1 MSIQIITGFTVNN
14 STPLDNR
21 IVASGA
27 AARNSIPYKYVG
39 LRVFDT
45 SDNRSYYY
53 NGTTF
58 SAEITDQVN
67 GAAGYVPVFT
77 SQNYIGN
84 SGVFQVNSGTE
95 RRIGISTTNPTGVY
109 TYMQFGG
116 MGTGEDPNYYSGQS
130 LPLTIHKGGTTVIG
144 SNWYYNGG
152 TPGHAYFNSSKGSSL
167 INFGNDQGD
176 FSISNR
182 PGGPTAPVQTVY
194 FSNNNKVGIGSNW
207 NSSVLPAEALDVTG
221 RIKVSNGITSPTTM
235 TLLLGSSTRMT
246 ISTSV
251 GTDITYFSP
260 TNTKKV
266 MWGLYDS
273 GYFQLNCQNLPSFSP
288 SNTVFD
294 INGFKDVNV
303 SGTFSSYY
311 TIISNNVTGPNRGL
325 MLSDSGTG
333 ASEGLFIDWKSASNG
348 SFAGIVG
355 ISAASGAGGD
365 LGFFTTNVNTGTD
378 GSTSTRSRRMTI
390 TSTGNVGIGI
400 TSPTSPLSVNGEISA
415 TQISS
420 SKNIRAKSNSY
431 IVEDFFQIYISV
443 SGISAIF
450 PTFDTFTPG
459 LSNAIFYVE
468 CEFFT
473 RLATTTMVPTQY
485 YSFNSFRALYKT
497 TSGAFSL
504 LASEDIAGNT
514 PVPMS
519 PLNNNTGTMGGV
531 VINPGVIDLSTVGSL
546 EFKQS
551 ISNNTATNLTLTATC
566 KYKITVVH

>member
-1 MSIQIITGFTVNN
+1 MSIQLITGFTVNN

-45 SDNRSYYY
+45 SDNRAYYY
-53 NGTTF
+53 NGVTF
-58 SAEITDQVN
+58 SPEITDQVN
-67 GAAGYVPVFT
+67 GASGYVPVFT

-84 SGVFQVNSGTE
+84 SGIFQVNSGTE

-116 MGTGEDPNYYSGQS
+116 MNVGEDPNYYSGQS

-144 SNWYYNGG
+144 SNWYWNG
-152 TPGHAYFNSSKGSSL
+152 TANAYFNSSKGSSL
-167 INFGNDQGD
+167 IALGNEGD
-176 FSISNR
+176 VSISNK
-182 PGGPTAPVQTVY
+182 PGGPTPPVQTIY
-194 FSNNNKVGIGSNW
+194 LSNNNKVGIGSNW
-207 NSSVLPAEALDVTG
+207 NWYTLPAEALDVTG

-325 MLSDSGTG
+325 MLSDVGTG
-333 ASEGLFIDWKSASNG
+333 ANEGLFIDWKSTSNG

-365 LGFFTTNVNTGTD
+365 LGFYTTNINTGTD
-378 GSTSTRSRRMTI
+378 GSTSNRTRRMTI
-390 TSTGNVGIGI
+390 TNTGNVGIG
-400 TSPTSPLSVNGEISA
+400 TSSPTSPLSVVGEISA
-415 TQISS
+415 TQIYSN
-420 SKNIRAKSNSY
+420 KNIRAHSNSN
-431 IVEDFFQIYISV
+431 IVENFFQNYV
-443 SGISAIF
+443 SINGTTSIF
-450 PTFDTFTPG
+450 STFDTFTPG
-459 LSNAIFYVE
+459 LANAIFYVE

-473 RLATTTMVPTQY
+473 RMANTTMVPTVY
-485 YSFNSFRALYKT
+485 YGFNSFRSLYRT
-497 TSGAFSL
+497 TAGVFTL
-504 LASEDIAGNT
+504 LSTEDIAGNT
-514 PVPMS
+514 PIPMS
-519 PLNNNTGTMGGV
+519 PLNNNTMSGG
-531 VINPGVIDLSTVGSL
+531 INQGFIDYTTTPGSL
-546 EFKQS
+546 IFKQS
-551 ISNNTATNLTLTATC
+551 VSNPLTTAMTVTATC
-566 KYKITVVH
+566 KYKITVVN

>member
-1 MSIQIITGFTVNN
+1 MSIQIITGFTVNS

-45 SDNRSYYY
+45 SNNRAYYY
-53 NGTTF
+53 NGVTF
-58 SAEITDQVN
+58 SNEITDQVN
-67 GAAGYVPVFT
+67 GASGYVPVFT

-84 SGVFQVNSGTE
+84 SGIFQVSTGTE
-95 RRIGISTTNPTGVY
+95 RRIGVGTNNPIGVN

-116 MGTGEDPNYYSGQS
+116 TSLAEDPNYTSGQS

-144 SNWYYNGG
+144 SNLYWNG
-152 TPGHAYFNSSKGSSL
+152 TANAYFNAAKGSSS
-167 INFGNDQGD
+167 INLGD
-176 FSISNR
+176 GDLFISNR
-182 PGGPTAPVQTVY
+182 PGGAGGMVQTIY
-194 FSNNNKVGIGSNW
+194 LSNNNKVGIGSNW
-207 NSSVLPAEALDVTG
+207 SSTVLPAEALDVTG

-251 GTDITYFSP
+251 GTDISYFSP
-260 TNTKKV
+260 TSTKKIN
-266 MWGLYDS
+266 WGLYDS
-273 GYFQLNCQNLPSFSP
+273 GYFQLNCQNFPSLSP
-288 SNTVFD
+288 SDTVFD
-294 INGFKDVNV
+294 ITGFKDVNV
-303 SGTFSSYY
+303 SGTFSSSYM
-311 TIISNNVTGPNRGL
+311 IISNNVSGVNRGL
-325 MLSDSGTG
+325 MLNDVGTG
-333 ASEGLFIDWKSASNG
+333 ANEGLFVDWKSASNG

-365 LGFFTTNVNTGTD
+365 LGFYTTNINTGTD
-378 GSTSTRSRRMTI
+378 GSTSNRTRRMTI
-390 TSTGNVGIGI
+390 TNTGNVGIG
-400 TSPTSPLSVNGEISA
+400 TSSPTSPLSVIGEISA
-415 TQISS
+415 TQIYSN
-420 SKNIRAKSNSY
+420 KNIRAHSNSN
-431 IVEDFFQIYISV
+431 IVENFFQVYISV
-443 SGISAIF
+443 LGLSSTY
-450 PTFDTFTPG
+450 PTFDTFTPLLG
-459 LSNAIFYVE
+459 NAIFYVE

-473 RLATTTMVPTQY
+473 RLATNTMVPTQY

-519 PLNNNTGTMGGV
+519 PLDNNTGSMGGV
-531 VINPGVIDLSTVGSL
+531 IISPGVIDLSTTGSL

>member
-27 AARNSIPYKYVG
+27 AARNSIPYKYTG

-53 NGTTF
+53 NGATF
-58 SAEITDQVN
+58 SPEITDQVN

-84 SGVFQVNSGTE
+84 SGVFQVSTGTE
-95 RRIGISTTNPTGVY
+95 KRIGVGTNNPLGTN

-116 MGTGEDPNYYSGQS
+116 ISTGEDPNYFSGQS
-130 LPLTIHKGGTTVIG
+130 LPLTIHKGVTTVIG
-144 SNWYYNGG
+144 SNWYYTGFVGGNG
-152 TPGHAYFNSSKGSSL
+152 YFNSSKGSSL
-167 INFGNDQGD
+167 ISFGNDQGD

-207 NSSVLPAEALDVTG
+207 NSTVLPAEALDVTG
-221 RIKVSNGITSPTTM
+221 RIKVSNGITSPTTV
-235 TLLLGSSTRMT
+235 TLLVGSTTRMT
-246 ISTSV
+246 IT
-251 GTDITYFSP
+251 GTDINYFSP
-260 TNTKKV
+260 NNTKKV
-266 MWGLYDS
+266 SWVLYDT
-273 GYFQLNCQNLPSFSP
+273 GYFQLNSQNSP
-288 SNTVFD
+288 SNTYSNSTFD
-294 INGFKDVNV
+294 INGFNNVNV
-303 SGTFSSYY
+303 NGTFSSSYM
-311 TIISNNVTGPNRGL
+311 IISNNVSGPNRGL
-325 MLSDSGTG
+325 MLNDVGTG
-333 ASEGLFIDWKSASNG
+333 ANEGLFIDWKSASNG

-365 LGFFTTNVNTGTD
+365 LGFFTTNVNTGTN
-378 GSTSTRSRRMTI
+378 GSISTRSRRMTI

-415 TQISS
+415 TQIYSN
-420 SKNIRAKSNSY
+420 KNIRAHSNSN
-431 IVEDFFQIYISV
+431 IVENFFQIYISV
-443 SGISAIF
+443 NGLTSYPSL
-450 PTFDTFTPG
+450 TFDTFTTG
-459 LSNAIFYVE
+459 SLSNSIFYVE

-473 RLATTTMVPTQY
+473 RMATTTMVPTQY

-497 TSGAFSL
+497 TSGVVSL

-519 PLNNNTGTMGGV
+519 PLNNNTMGGV
-531 VINPGVIDLSTVGSL
+531 TISPGTIDLGTPGAL
-546 EFKQS
+546 TFKQS
-551 ISNNTATNLTLTATC
+551 ISNNTATPLILTATC
-566 KYKITVVH
+566 KYKITVVN